1 MAFSEEKLEPIGT
14 TEIARHYTTELGWKT
29 VLSSLQFGRIVPTVS
44 VFCQQI
50 FRWCWHSEQ
59 QAEKDI
65 EDRGT
70 NGPNVKNP
78 PEMEILIFLEVG
90 YFNLCL
96 QQFDKS

>member
-1 MAFSEEKLEPIGT
+1 MAPIGT
-14 TEIARHYTTELGWKT
+14 TEIAIDTTELGWKT
-29 VLSSLQFGRIVPTVS
+29 VLSSLLFGRIVPTVS

-70 NGPNVKNP
+70 VEPNVKKPAKIRLKN
-78 PEMEILIFLEVG
+78 
-90 YFNLCL
+90 
-96 QQFDKS
+96 S